1 MKSPVKVTRDNISQL
16 NFCIVVIIWSYQI
29 LRSLVLTALNSMIDS
44 ELKVLFIKQM
54 ITKEVIRH
62 KETGFPH
69 WDENVLFKV
78 ARIND

>member
-1 MKSPVKVTRDNISQL
+1 MKSPVKFTRDNISQL
-16 NFCIVVIIWSYQI
+16 NFCIAIIIWSYQI

-62 KETGFPH
+62 KETSFPH
-69 WDENVLFKV
+69 WNGNVLFKV